1 MTSPIQFAASEH
13 SDQLAFDDGTVQ
25 ITYGQLLDE
34 LENSRVMQIADLKVG
49 DHVAWCPRNDLD
61 GFLTFWALRQLG
73 CVACPISYRFSDAE
87 RNRIVQRL
95 DAKWLPDLSTGQPDE
110 RNPSFDSLGRPA
122 TMVLSSG
129 STGDP
134 KAVVHA
140 MAAHV
145 ASAKGA
151 AMNMPLKP
159 GDRWLWSLPLFHVSG
174 LSVLVRCA
182 VAGATV
188 VCMPDGA
195 KLDAEALGR
204 SEVTHLSVVT
214 TQLRRLLAED
224 RFPSPHLKAV
234 LLGGSGFDESMVVE
248 ARKRD
253 VPVHTTYGLTEMGSQ
268 VTTSTVSDS
277 VSTSG
282 RVLAGR
288 ELKISE
294 SGEVLV
300 RGETICLGYYQD
312 GQIRSVVDDQGWLHT
327 KDLGQ
332 LDDLRCLRVNGRMDN
347 MFISGGENIHP
358 ERIERAMMK
367 VFDIDQV
374 IVVPREDVTYG
385 ARPVAFVCGEL
396 PVQWESELSQDLQR
410 YEIPIEVLDWPA
422 EAEGA
427 IKPDRKR
434 LQQIANRL

>member
-1 MTSPIQFAASEH
+1 
-13 SDQLAFDDGTVQ
+13 
-25 ITYGQLLDE
+25 
-34 LENSRVMQIADLKVG
+34 
-49 DHVAWCPRNDLD
+49 
-61 GFLTFWALRQLG
+61 
-73 CVACPISYRFSDAE
+73 
-87 RNRIVQRL
+87 
-95 DAKWLPDLSTGQPDE
+95 
-110 RNPSFDSLGRPA
+110 
-122 TMVLSSG
+122 
-129 STGDP
+129 
-134 KAVVHA
+134 
-140 MAAHV
+140 
-145 ASAKGA
+145 
-151 AMNMPLKP
+151 
-159 GDRWLWSLPLFHVSG
+159 
-174 LSVLVRCA
+174 
-182 VAGATV
+182 
-188 VCMPDGA
+188 
-195 KLDAEALGR
+195 
-204 SEVTHLSVVT
+204 
-214 TQLRRLLAED
+214 
-224 RFPSPHLKAV
+224 
-234 LLGGSGFDESMVVE
+234 
-248 ARKRD
+248 
-253 VPVHTTYGLTEMGSQ
+253 MGSQ

-282 RVLAGR
+282 RVLTGR

-332 LDDLRCLRVNGRMDN
+332 LDDQRCLTVNGRMDN

-396 PVQWESELSQDLQR
+396 PVQWESELGQGLQR

-434 LQQIANRL
+434 LQQIANGL